1 MERALDLERGK
12 TMDVTTDLEMDP
24 IEAMLADGLD
34 ADRCYRLLSARDA
47 RFDGRLFVGVRSTG
61 IFCRPICPA
70 RTPKAR
76 NCTFWRSAAAAQ
88 AAGFRPCLRC
98 RPEAAPGTP
107 AWRGTAASVSRAMR
121 LIEDGA
127 LDGEG
132 SVESLAGRLGIGA
145 RHLRR
150 LFDQHLGTTPRAVAK
165 MRRVLFAKQMISET
179 TLPMSEVAMA
189 AGFSSQ
195 RRFNACMREVYG
207 RPPTELRRKR
217 RSRTS
222 SGSATGTTIEPVRM
236 TLSYRPPLS
245 WDALLEFLELRAIPG
260 VEGVTDAVYSR
271 TLRLGEGLEDGVGV
285 VRVGHDQEKHR
296 LEVEV
301 YLSSTTGLI
310 DVATRLRR
318 LFDLDADG
326 AAIDAV
332 LGRLSRLRPHLRKRP
347 GVRVPGTVDG
357 FETAVRAILGQQIS
371 VKGATTFAE
380 RIVAR
385 WGTPLADVWEGGVP
399 EGALPAETRALF
411 PDAEA
416 LAAAKLE
423 EIGLTGARAE
433 TIRGVARAVLEDP
446 SLLSPAS
453 DLSDALAAWQR
464 LKGIGPWT
472 AQYVAM
478 RVLRE
483 PDGLPTG
490 DLVLRKAITKRGEK
504 PRPAGDVE
512 KVLEVCRPY
521 RAYAAIRL
529 WDGYSAD

>member
-1 MERALDLERGK
+1 MERALDLDRGNM
-12 TMDVTTDLEMDP
+12 MDATTDPASDP

-34 ADRCYRLLSARDA
+34 ADRCYRLLAARDA

-76 NCTFWRSAAAAQ
+76 NCTFYRSAAAAQ

-132 SVESLAGRLGIGA
+132 SVEALADRLGIGA

-179 TLPMSEVAMA
+179 MLPMSEVAMA

-217 RSRTS
+217 ATRPS
-222 SGSATGTTIEPVRM
+222 SAKAAAAIFEPVRM
-236 TLSYRPPLS
+236 TLTYRPPLA

-260 VEGVTDAVYSR
+260 VEVVADGVYSR
-271 TLRLGEGLEDGVGV
+271 TLRLGDRLEGGVGV
-285 VRVGHDQEKHR
+285 VRVRHDEEKHR
-296 LEVEV
+296 LAVEV

-326 AAIDAV
+326 AAIDTV
-332 LGRLSRLRPHLRKRP
+332 LGRLARLRPHLRKRP

-385 WGTPLADVWEGGVP
+385 WGTPLADVWEGGLP
-399 EGALPAETRALF
+399 EGALPVATRALF
-411 PDAEA
+411 PDARV
-416 LAAAKLE
+416 LAEAKLE

-433 TIRGVARAVLEDP
+433 TIRGVAQAVIENP
-446 SLLSPAS
+446 ALLSPAA
-453 DLSDALAAWQR
+453 DLAEALNAWQSLR
-464 LKGIGPWT
+464 GIGPWT
-472 AQYVAM
+472 AQYIAM

-504 PRPAGDVE
+504 PRPAADVE

-529 WDGYSAD
+529 WDDYSAD